1 MEAKERKL
9 IVKKAMEMAS
19 NEVETFMTDED
30 LAKLPDEERAIA
42 VIESVALTSMVS
54 LSTLVEI
61 FGEESVDSVMMAL
74 NAEMEE
80 AEEDCDCDCG
90 NCGNYGCGC
99 HDDEE

>member
-9 IVKKAMEMAS
+9 IVEKAMEMAS

-30 LAKLPDEERAIA
+30 LVKLPDEERAIA
-42 VIESVALTSMVS
+42 VIEAVALTSMVS

-61 FGEESVDSVMMAL
+61 FGEESVDSVMLAL

-80 AEEDCDCDCG
+80 AEEDCDCG
-90 NCGNYGCGC
+90 NCGNCGCGC

>member
-9 IVKKAMEMAS
+9 IVEKAMEMAS

-42 VIESVALTSMVS
+42 VIEAVALTSMVS
-54 LSTLVEI
+54 LSTLVAI

-80 AEEDCDCDCG
+80 AEEGCDCG
-90 NCGNYGCGC
+90 NCGNCGCGC

>member
-9 IVKKAMEMAS
+9 IVEKAMEMAS
-19 NEVETFMTDED
+19 NEVKTFMTDED

-42 VIESVALTSMVS
+42 VIEAVALTSMVS

-61 FGEESVDSVMMAL
+61 FGEESVDSVMLAL

-90 NCGNYGCGC
+90 NCGCGC

>member
-9 IVKKAMEMAS
+9 IVEKAMEMAS

-42 VIESVALTSMVS
+42 VIEAVALTSMVS

-61 FGEESVDSVMMAL
+61 FGEESVDSVMLAL

-90 NCGNYGCGC
+90 NCGNCGCGC

>member
-9 IVKKAMEMAS
+9 IVEKAMEMAS

-42 VIESVALTSMVS
+42 VIEAVALTSMVS

-80 AEEDCDCDCG
+80 AEEDCDCNCG